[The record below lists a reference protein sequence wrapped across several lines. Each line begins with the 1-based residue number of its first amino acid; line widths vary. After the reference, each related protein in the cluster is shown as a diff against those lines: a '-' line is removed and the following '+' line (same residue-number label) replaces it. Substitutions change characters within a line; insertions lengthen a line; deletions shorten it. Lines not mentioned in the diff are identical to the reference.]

1 MKSSVEIREH
11 NIINNQNI
19 SSSALLEDASSDL
32 NKINRIS
39 EILTSEGDESFR
51 HYIEWLGLARD
62 PGLVILSS
70 IHHYYYD
77 MEEMKNVKTL
87 VNLKELN
94 HIREINDFLRLIAQ
108 ILPPK
113 SFFIG
118 CFIDNRKQNSFFSK
132 RSSSK
137 ALSQKKSEA
146 VSNGIISKIPILNM
160 IYSIMDLKTYRY
172 MSAKNVTALLES
184 SGFKVMDMTDLEGL
198 TYFCAQSLRSED
210 N

>member
-1 MKSSVEIREH
+1 MKGSVEIHKH
-11 NIINNQNI
+11 NTINNQ
-19 SSSALLEDASSDL
+19 SVSPSVFTDDASPDV
-32 NKINRIS
+32 NKINRIP
-39 EILTSEGDESFR
+39 EILVSEGSENFR

-94 HIREINDFLRLIAQ
+94 HIKEINDFLRLISS

-113 SFFIG
+113 CFFIG

-132 RSSSK
+132 YSSSK
-137 ALSQKKSEA
+137 ALSQKKSEE

-172 MSAKNVTALLES
+172 MSGKNVTALLES

-198 TYFCAQSLRSED
+198 TYFCAQSLRSEE